1 VDFDVT
7 QFLPRVKAIG
17 RKSVSG
23 NIVDNS
29 DTIKLTDETLA
40 ERPATNGEARKVQAV
55 DMVFIGSE
63 SGQLELR
70 FLSYRR

>member
-1 VDFDVT
+1 MDFDVT

-17 RKSVSG
+17 RKSVPG
-23 NIVDNS
+23 NFVDNS
-29 DTIKLTDETLA
+29 DAIKLTDETLT

-70 FLSYRR
+70 FSTDRC